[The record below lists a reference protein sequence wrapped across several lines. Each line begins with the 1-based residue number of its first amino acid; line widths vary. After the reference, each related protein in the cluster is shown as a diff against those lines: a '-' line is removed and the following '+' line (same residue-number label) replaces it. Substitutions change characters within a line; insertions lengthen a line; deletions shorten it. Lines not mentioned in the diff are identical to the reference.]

1 MRVSWIP
8 GLWLLS
14 LWVTFSHGANTGQ
27 QCPPSQQEGLK
38 LEHSSDLSANVTGF
52 NLIRRLNLM
61 K

>member
-1 MRVSWIP
+1 MWVSWAP
-8 GLWLLS
+8 GLWLLN
-14 LWVTFSHGANTGQ
+14 LWATFSHGANTGE

>member
-1 MRVSWIP
+1 MWASWAP
-8 GLWLLS
+8 GLCLLG
-14 LWVTFSHGANTGQ
+14 LWTTFSHGANPGE
-27 QCPPSQQEGLK
+27 QCPSSQQEGLK